1 MLVKITPFTFT
12 DYKNH
17 PACVLWFGGCN
28 MRCAYCYNAEI
39 IFGKQN
45 IAKDEIK
52 AFLRS
57 RINKL
62 DGVVF
67 SGGEC
72 TFSPVFFE
80 LVKMAKELGFLVK
93 IDTNGTNF
101 NAIKTLVNENLAD
114 FFALDFK
121 GLEKKFEL
129 ITATKLFSEFE
140 KSFEF
145 LLENSVNFELRTTF
159 HSSLLDEKEIEN
171 MSIWA
176 HNKGYKNTYF
186 IQNFLNSAP
195 SLNNL
200 ANSKSF
206 DLNKIN
212 SPLKIEIRN

>member
-1 MLVKITPFTFT
+1 MLAKITPFTLT
-12 DYKNH
+12 DYANH
-17 PACVLWFGGCN
+17 PACVLWFAGCN
-28 MRCAYCYNAEI
+28 MRCAYCYNGSI
-39 IFGKQN
+39 IFAKQSILN
-45 IAKDEIK
+45 DEIK
-52 AFLRS
+52 AFLHS
-57 RINKL
+57 RIGKL

-72 TFSPVFFE
+72 TFCPKFFE
-80 LVKMAKELGFLVK
+80 LVTLAKELRFLVK

-101 NAIKTLVNENLAD
+101 SAIKTLVDNKMAD

-140 KSFEF
+140 KSFDF

-159 HSSLLDEKEIEN
+159 HSSLLNEKDIEE
-171 MSIWA
+171 MSVWA
-176 HNKGYKNTYF
+176 YKKGYKDTYF

-195 SLNNL
+195 SLKNL
-200 ANSKSF
+200 AKSQKC
-206 DLNKIN
+206 DLSKIN